1 MQHQAAKQKEKVRII
16 QGKLQK
22 HSYKEPTHHKNKN
35 CNTPIIHKNDKEK
48 KNRTNK
54 KRQKLRTPRTQKTK
68 NQHPARST
76 AAANILQRPRGRT
89 LEEWTERKGRRTQ
102 HERNSNATIHPPR
115 GPKPPDIPSSGKTE
129 QNIYNYKSWT
139 RHQNEAR
146 KKKRGNRTRAIL
158 ILILTK
164 KGKERR
170 QRKEKGL
177 AKRGKRK
184 RERRKENGKK

>member
-1 MQHQAAKQKEKVRII
+1 MTERKQRIQRITQNYKTTPEHMLRENIQNIRKRAIGKINTGTDGLLQKRQRIRQEIDELLQTPPELKHSRIKKVEMQHQAAKQKEKVRII

-22 HSYKEPTHHKNKN
+22 HSYKEQTHHKNKN

-89 LEEWTERKGRRTQ
+89 LEE
-102 HERNSNATIHPPR
+102 
-115 GPKPPDIPSSGKTE
+115 
-129 QNIYNYKSWT
+129 
-139 RHQNEAR
+139 
-146 KKKRGNRTRAIL
+146 
-158 ILILTK
+158 
-164 KGKERR
+164 
-170 QRKEKGL
+170 
-177 AKRGKRK
+177 
-184 RERRKENGKK
+184 